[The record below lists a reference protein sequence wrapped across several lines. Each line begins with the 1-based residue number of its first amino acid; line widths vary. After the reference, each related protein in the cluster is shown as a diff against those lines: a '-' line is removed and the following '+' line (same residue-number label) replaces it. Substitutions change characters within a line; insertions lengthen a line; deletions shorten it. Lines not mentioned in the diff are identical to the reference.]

1 MKVIEKDT
9 LIGKRITKLD
19 APEKA
24 SGKTRYVHDLN
35 LPGQLHGM
43 ILRSKHLH
51 ARITRIDTSKARALP
66 GVHAV
71 LTAADVPYQRPLG
84 VGKDQLPLKSD
95 IVRSLRDEIAA
106 VAADSEEIAAAAL
119 ALIEVDYEDLPALT
133 DPRDALKPGA
143 PIIHAEKLP
152 PAAPH
157 DALKPGAPGDAGAQR
172 RNVAMSFDY
181 ANGDVRQG
189 EAESDVIVDDWF
201 SLHYV
206 THCCMGVSG
215 VIAEFD
221 PRGNLTLHSN
231 TQVPFLHK
239 REFAEILDIDPGR
252 IRIIQPPIGG
262 AFGSKLDIYPFEP
275 ICVFLAKATDRP
287 VKLVFSREEEFIAS
301 PTRQPVLLH
310 LRSGAKK
317 DGTFTFRDCETL
329 HDNGAYTSWG
339 ATTPFVMMQTISS
352 LYRVPHCKYHTTS
365 VYTNNPYAGSFRG
378 YGNLQATFAVEQQID
393 KLAEALGI
401 DPLAIRLKNAQ
412 DPGETTPQGMHFK
425 TCGLKECLR
434 TAATA
439 SQWSARAAAAKAAQA
454 EPGRYKRGVGM
465 ASMLHVGGGAKI
477 YPSDGCGTILKID
490 DFARVTLMTGASEIG
505 QGSETVLAQL
515 VCEELGLPMEAV
527 TVVNNDTDIT
537 PWDVGVHASRTTFIG
552 GNSAIGA
559 ARKARA
565 KIVAAASRMTGLPQ
579 AEIDMRSGYLVRR
592 ASGEAIMTLAKLL
605 RSLHFSDKAELV
617 TTTHYY
623 EPPSQ
628 HQDKSF
634 KGDVSAAY
642 AWATQV
648 VEIEVDTET
657 GIVKLLKVTAAHDV
671 GRVLNRLGIEGQI
684 EGGIVM
690 GQGYAMTEELIVDH
704 GVVRNPGFRDYKLVT
719 APEIPEMD
727 VHFIE
732 TMDGEGPQG
741 AKGVG
746 EAPAI
751 CIAAATANA
760 IYNATGVRITAL
772 PFTPEKVYRALVA
785 ARAGKAQPRETARS
799 PAPGRPKPGE
809 VPSGDRTRHSASER
823 ST

>member
-9 LIGKRITKLD
+9 LIGKRIAKLD

-24 SGKTRYVHDLN
+24 SGQTRYVHDLN
-35 LPGQLHGM
+35 LPGQLHAK
-43 ILRSKHLH
+43 ILRSTRVH
-51 ARITRIDTSKARALP
+51 ALIRRIDVARARALP

-71 LTAADVPYQRPLG
+71 LTAADVPWQRPLG
-84 VGKDQLPLKSD
+84 VGKDQLPLKGD
-95 IVRSLRDEIAA
+95 KVRSLRDEIAA
-106 VAADSEEIAAAAL
+106 VAADTEAIAEQAL
-119 ALIEVDYEDLPALT
+119 RLIEVEYEDLPALT
-133 DPRDALKPGA
+133 DPARALEAGA
-143 PIIHAEKLP
+143 PLIHGEKLP
-152 PAAPH
+152 PPAPH
-157 DALKPGAPGDAGAQR
+157 DALKPGAPGDAEAHR
-172 RNVAMSFDY
+172 HNVAMTFDY
-181 ANGDVRQG
+181 AQGDVAQG
-189 EAESDVIVDDWF
+189 EAESDVVVDDWF
-201 SLHYV
+201 RLHYV

-221 PRGNLTLHSN
+221 ASGNLTIHSN
-231 TQVPFLHK
+231 TQVPYLHK
-239 REFAEILDIDPGR
+239 REFAEILGMDPGR
-252 IRIIQPPIGG
+252 IRIVQPPIGG
-262 AFGSKLDIYPFEP
+262 GFGSKLDIYPFEP
-275 ICVFLAKATDRP
+275 ICVFLAKATGRP
-287 VKLVFSREEEFIAS
+287 VKLVFTREEEFVAS
-301 PTRQPVLLH
+301 PTRQPVLLR

-317 DGTFTFRDCETL
+317 DGTLTFRVCETL

-352 LYRVPHCKYHTTS
+352 LYRVPHVRYHTTA

-393 KLAEALGI
+393 ELAAKLGL
-401 DPLAIRLKNAQ
+401 DPLAMRLANAQ
-412 DPGETTPQGMHFK
+412 EPGETTPQGMHFK
-425 TCGLKECLR
+425 TCGLRECLR
-434 TAATA
+434 TAAEA
-439 SQWSARAAAAKAAQA
+439 SGYAAKHAAAEAARKAPA
-454 EPGRYKRGVGM
+454 RFRRGVGM

-490 DFARVTLMTGASEIG
+490 DFAHVTLMTGASEIG

-515 VCEELGLPMEAV
+515 VCEELGVPLQAV

-559 ARKARA
+559 ARKAKA
-565 KIVAAASRMTGLPQ
+565 KVLAAAAKATGVPESDLDLR
-579 AEIDMRSGYLVRR
+579 AGHVVR
-592 ASGEAIMTLAKLL
+592 AATGEALTTLAKLL

-617 TTTHYY
+617 MTTHYY
-623 EPPSQ
+623 EPPSK
-628 HQDKSF
+628 HQDKAY

-648 VEIEVDTET
+648 VEVEVDTET
-657 GIVKLLKVTAAHDV
+657 GVVRLLKVSGAHDV

-690 GQGYAMTEELIVDH
+690 GQGYALTEDLLVENGI
-704 GVVRNPGFRDYKLVT
+704 VRNPAFRDYKLVT

-727 VHFIE
+727 VRFIE

-751 CIAAATANA
+751 CMAAATANA
-760 IYNATGVRITAL
+760 ICNATGVRIREL
-772 PFTPEKVYRALVA
+772 PFTPEKVYRALHGA
-785 ARAGKAQPRETARS
+785 AAAAG
-799 PAPGRPKPGE
+799 
-809 VPSGDRTRHSASER
+809 D
-823 ST
+823 

>member
-1 MKVIEKDT
+1 MKVIEKDS

-24 SGKTRYVHDLN
+24 SGQTRYIHDLD
-35 LPGQLHGM
+35 LPGQLHAK
-43 ILRSKHLH
+43 ILRSARVH
-51 ARITRIDTSKARALP
+51 ARIRRIDVSKARALP

-71 LTAADVPYQRPLG
+71 ITAADVPWQRPLG
-84 VGKDQLPLKSD
+84 VGKDQLPLKGD
-95 IVRSLRDEIAA
+95 KVRSLRDEIAA
-106 VAADSEEIAAAAL
+106 VAADTEAIAAEAL
-119 ALIEVDYEDLPALT
+119 DLIEVDYDDLPILT
-133 DPRDALKPGA
+133 DPAEALEPGA
-143 PIIHAEKLP
+143 PVIHGEKLP
-152 PAAPH
+152 PPAPH
-157 DALKPGAPGDAGAQR
+157 DSLKSGDPADAEGHR
-172 RNVAMSFDY
+172 HNVAMTFDY
-181 ANGDVRQG
+181 AQGDVAVG
-189 EAESDVIVDDWF
+189 EAESDVVVDGWF
-201 SLHYV
+201 RLHYV

-221 PRGNLTLHSN
+221 RSGNLTLHSN

-239 REFAEILDIDPGR
+239 REFAEILGMDPGR

-262 AFGSKLDIYPFEP
+262 GFGSKLDIYPFEP
-275 ICVFLAKATDRP
+275 ICVFLAKVTGRP
-287 VKLVFSREEEFIAS
+287 VKLVFTREEEFIAS
-301 PTRQPVLLH
+301 PTRQPVLLR

-317 DGTFTFRDCETL
+317 DGTLTFRVCETL

-352 LYRVPHCKYHTTS
+352 LYRVPHCKYHTTAA
-365 VYTNNPYAGSFRG
+365 YTNNPYAGSFRG
-378 YGNLQATFAVEQQID
+378 YGNLQATFAVEQQMD
-393 KLAEALGI
+393 EMAEKLGI
-401 DPLAIRLKNAQ
+401 DPLAFRLKNAQ
-412 DPGETTPQGMHFK
+412 DPGEVTPQGMHFK
-425 TCGLKECLR
+425 SCGLKQCLS
-434 TAATA
+434 T
-439 SQWSARAAAAKAAQA
+439 AAQA
-454 EPGRYKRGVGM
+454 SDFLAKHRAAIAARGAPGRIKRGVGM

-490 DFARVTLMTGASEIG
+490 DFAHVTLMTGASEIG

-515 VCEELGLPMEAV
+515 VCEELGVPLDAV

-565 KIVAAASRMTGLPQ
+565 KILAAAAKVTGAAEADLELRGGHIVQ
-579 AEIDMRSGYLVRR
+579 AR
-592 ASGEAIMTLAKLL
+592 SGEAIMNLAKLL

-617 TTTHYY
+617 MTTHYY
-623 EPPSQ
+623 EPPSK

-648 VEIEVDTET
+648 VEVEVDLDT
-657 GIVKLLKVTAAHDV
+657 GVVRIVKVTGAHDV

-690 GQGYAMTEELIVDH
+690 GQGYATTEDLIVEN

-760 IYNATGVRITAL
+760 IANATGVRLREL
-772 PFTPEKVYRALVA
+772 PFTPEKVYRALHA
-785 ARAGKAQPRETARS
+785 ARAG
-799 PAPGRPKPGE
+799 GRA
-809 VPSGDRTRHSASER
+809 D
-823 ST
+823 

>member
-1 MKVIEKDT
+1 MKVIGKDT
-9 LIGKRITKLD
+9 LIGKRIAKLD

-24 SGKTRYVHDLN
+24 SGQTRYVHDLN
-35 LPGQLHGM
+35 LPGQLHAK
-43 ILRSKHLH
+43 ILRSTRVH
-51 ARITRIDTSKARALP
+51 ALIRRIDVARARALP

-71 LTAADVPYQRPLG
+71 LTAADVPWQRPLG
-84 VGKDQLPLKSD
+84 VGKDQLPLKGD
-95 IVRSLRDEIAA
+95 KVRSLRDEIAA
-106 VAADSEEIAAAAL
+106 VAADTEAIAEQAL
-119 ALIEVDYEDLPALT
+119 RLIEVEYEDLPALT
-133 DPRDALKPGA
+133 DPARALEAGA
-143 PIIHAEKLP
+143 PLIHGEKLP
-152 PAAPH
+152 PPAPH
-157 DALKPGAPGDAGAQR
+157 DALKPGAPGDAEAHR
-172 RNVAMSFDY
+172 HNVAMTFDY
-181 ANGDVRQG
+181 AQGDVAQG
-189 EAESDVIVDDWF
+189 EAESDVVVDDWF
-201 SLHYV
+201 RLHYV

-221 PRGNLTLHSN
+221 ASGNLTLHSN

-239 REFAEILDIDPGR
+239 REFAEILGMDPGR

-262 AFGSKLDIYPFEP
+262 GFGSKLDIYPFEP
-275 ICVFLAKATDRP
+275 ICVFLAKATGRP
-287 VKLVFSREEEFIAS
+287 VKLVFTREEEFVAS
-301 PTRQPVLLH
+301 PTRQPVLLR

-317 DGTFTFRDCETL
+317 DGTLTFRVCETL

-352 LYRVPHCKYHTTS
+352 LYRVPHVRYHTTA

-393 KLAEALGI
+393 ELAAKLGL
-401 DPLAIRLKNAQ
+401 DPLAMRLANAQ
-412 DPGETTPQGMHFK
+412 EPGETTPQGMHFK
-425 TCGLKECLR
+425 TCGLRECLR
-434 TAATA
+434 TAAEA
-439 SQWSARAAAAKAAQA
+439 SGYAAKHAAAEAARKAPA
-454 EPGRYKRGVGM
+454 RFRRGVGM

-490 DFARVTLMTGASEIG
+490 DFAHVTLMTGASEIG

-515 VCEELGLPMEAV
+515 VCEELGVPLQAV

-559 ARKARA
+559 ARKAKA
-565 KIVAAASRMTGLPQ
+565 KVLAAAAKATGVPESDLDLR
-579 AEIDMRSGYLVRR
+579 AGHVVR
-592 ASGEAIMTLAKLL
+592 AATGEALTTLAKLL

-617 TTTHYY
+617 MTTHYY
-623 EPPSQ
+623 EPPSK
-628 HQDKSF
+628 HQDKAY

-648 VEIEVDTET
+648 VEVEVDTET
-657 GIVKLLKVTAAHDV
+657 GVVRLLKVSGAHDV

-690 GQGYAMTEELIVDH
+690 GQGYALTEDLLVEN
-704 GVVRNPGFRDYKLVT
+704 GVVRNPAFRDYKLVT

-727 VHFIE
+727 VRFIE

-751 CIAAATANA
+751 CMAAATANA
-760 IYNATGVRITAL
+760 ICNATGVRIREL
-772 PFTPEKVYRALVA
+772 PFTPEKVYRALHGA
-785 ARAGKAQPRETARS
+785 AAAAG
-799 PAPGRPKPGE
+799 
-809 VPSGDRTRHSASER
+809 D
-823 ST
+823 